1 MRTKIA
7 GDAVDQFVS
16 KSEKLVTDV
25 TNIIDQKYA
34 SRNKRLTDLARGFE
48 GRYAI
53 DSQPLIDQINDLEA
67 KKKLL
72 PNESIE
78 RKRIDDEI
86 SVINQQVQD
95 IQAGAVRGYG
105 PASGISKEELGQ
117 RVQEIGREELQL
129 FKTTSNEGYGKL
141 APQLDEVK
149 IKIKEIGD
157 DGKEVEVVKTANQLR
172 KERSDILKE
181 IDFNKQLQKAEYS
194 VFQRLENINK
204 KLDEALASNPGLKND
219 LEAENLFFQHW
230 N

>member
-1 MRTKIA
+1 M
-7 GDAVDQFVS
+7 
-16 KSEKLVTDV
+16 
-25 TNIIDQKYA
+25 
-34 SRNKRLTDLARGFE
+34 TDLARGFE

-117 RVQEIGREELQL
+117 RVQEIGREELQF
-129 FKTTSNEGYGKL
+129 FK
-141 APQLDEVK
+141 DE
-149 IKIKEIGD
+149 I
-157 DGKEVEVVKTANQLR
+157 
-172 KERSDILKE
+172 
-181 IDFNKQLQKAEYS
+181 
-194 VFQRLENINK
+194 
-204 KLDEALASNPGLKND
+204 
-219 LEAENLFFQHW
+219 
-230 N
+230 